1 MGTSGLTAKGVPPNM
16 PKFLLFI
23 RIAIIALSVIILA
36 LSAYAISIFGS
47 ALGIYGGY
55 SGASGLLIFAVIK
68 TWIIYGAFTFIEMKA
83 PHLYYRLLAII
94 AYAISIVFWLS
105 AWAWSASVGA
115 FWLSFDYG
123 YGLGYSGY
131 APLRNEGAAL
141 AACAGL
147 GALLW
152 ILAIVHLVFL
162 MRACMADSGTTTAPH
177 QAELGQVHGQHK
189 VEAQTNVYPAT
200 TPTPVQY
207 GQPQPGYG
215 QPAPYGQ
222 PQPAPY
228 GQQPAQPYHQ

>member
-1 MGTSGLTAKGVPPNM
+1 MGTSGLMAKGVPPNM
-16 PKFLLFI
+16 PQFLLFI
-23 RIAIIALSVIILA
+23 RIAIIVLSVIILA
-36 LSAYAISIFGS
+36 LAAYAISIFGS
-47 ALGIYGGY
+47 ALGVYGGYVGGY

-94 AYAISIVFWLS
+94 AYTISIIFWLS
-105 AWAWSASVGA
+105 AWAWSASIGA
-115 FWLSFDYG
+115 WYLTDYG
-123 YGLGYSGY
+123 YGYSGIN
-131 APLRNEGAAL
+131 PWRNEGAAL

-162 MRACMADSGTTTAPH
+162 IRACLADSGTTAPH

-189 VEAQTNVYPAT
+189 VEAQANVYPAT